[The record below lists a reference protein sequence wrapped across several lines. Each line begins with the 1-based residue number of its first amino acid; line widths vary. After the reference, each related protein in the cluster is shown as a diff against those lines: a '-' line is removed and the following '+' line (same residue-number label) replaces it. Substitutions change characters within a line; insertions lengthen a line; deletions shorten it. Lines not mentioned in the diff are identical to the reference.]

1 MTLSPGILLACIIVL
16 LIAFGTLE
24 KRKHRRAIRR
34 IPIRIHVNG
43 TRGKSSVTR
52 LIAAGLRAGGIN
64 TIAKTTGSAA
74 RMIWQDGTETPVERH
89 GPPSVK
95 EQIGIVIH
103 AAEHGAEALVLEC
116 MALQPDYQRFTEHR
130 VIRSTHG
137 VITNVRAD
145 HLDVMGPTVVDV
157 GWALANTIPK
167 NAVVF
172 TAEDRIT
179 APLIT
184 TAKARNTTI
193 RVVKPGPDDVE
204 ASNRFSYLEHADNVA
219 LALAVCNE
227 LGVERDVALAGMM
240 AASPDVGALQVWKID
255 FFNKKLFFVN
265 ALAANDPD
273 STFLAWERAKLAVP
287 KTETTIVLY
296 NNRGDRLS
304 RAQQFGE
311 FLATRLKADHYV
323 LIGQATRA
331 VEDEAIRAG
340 LEEHRV
346 SNLSEA
352 SSSEVFEKVLDLTA
366 HASLVVAVGN
376 LGGLGGNTA
385 SYFQHRGEP
394 IGTPISRAR
403 VSN

>member
-1 MTLSPGILLACIIVL
+1 MTLSPAILLLCIVAL
-16 LIAFGTLE
+16 LIGFGIVE
-24 KRKHRRAIRR
+24 KRKHRRAIRT

-52 LIAAGLRAGGIN
+52 LIAAGLRAGGIR

-74 RMIWQDGTETPVERH
+74 RMIWHDGAETPVERH
-89 GPPSVK
+89 GPPTVK
-95 EQIGIVIH
+95 EQIGVIVR
-103 AAEHGAEALVLEC
+103 AAEHKAEALVLEC

-137 VITNVRAD
+137 VITNIRPD

-167 NAVVF
+167 NAVAF
-172 TAEDRIT
+172 TTEDRMT
-179 APLIT
+179 RPLME
-184 TAKARNTTI
+184 TAKARNTALH
-193 RVVKPGPDDVE
+193 VVRPGPDDVE
-204 ASNRFSYLEHADNVA
+204 AANRFSYLEHADNVA
-219 LALAVCNE
+219 LSLAVCKE
-227 LGVERDVALAGMM
+227 LGVERDVALDGMM
-240 AASPDVGALQVWKID
+240 EASPDVGALRVWRID
-255 FFNKKLFFVN
+255 FFNKQLFFVN

-273 STFLAWERAKLAVP
+273 STFLAWERAKQAVP
-287 KTETTIVLY
+287 ETETTVVLY

-311 FLATRLKADHYV
+311 FLATRLMADHYV

-340 LEEHRV
+340 LEDHRV

-352 SSSEVFEKVLDLTA
+352 SPSEVFEKVLDLTDHTA
-366 HASLVVAVGN
+366 LVVAVGN
-376 LGGLGGNTA
+376 LGGLGGDTA

-394 IGTPISRAR
+394 IGTPIGGTRS
-403 VSN
+403 SN